1 MREKDQKY
9 SYFLEHSYEG
19 ITYIEFENS
28 IDISLPV
35 SEQIKQIYREGFI
48 SSCNPSFMKMY
59 GFTSN
64 SEILGKRLIEL
75 HGGDNVKENVE
86 AFKNFIESDYNVLN
100 VETLEVDK
108 NGNKLYFLNNSVG
121 VIKNNRLLGIWSA
134 QIDITK
140 RKKEEILRDA
150 IYRISQ
156 SVHST
161 ENPEE
166 LYEQIHKILET
177 IIPAKNIYIAI
188 YDSKKDLIRFP
199 YFKDESGFIITE
211 KKPGKGLT
219 EYVIQTGKPLL
230 ATPEIF
236 NELVRSGK
244 VELIGEDSI
253 DWLGVPLKKGKKTF
267 GVLAVQSYDKN
278 VRYKEED
285 KEMLTFVS
293 EQIAFS
299 IDKKQT
305 EEALI
310 LSESKY
316 RNFIERGLEGVYY
329 VEYRE
334 PINIKK
340 DFEEQAILM
349 YNTGVL
355 VECNDFHAKMYGYKK
370 KEEIIGKEL
379 KEQYGYQF
387 SEENRKAFIE
397 FAKSGYQIKN
407 LETREVD
414 KYGNEKYFINNVVG
428 VIENGYLVGNW
439 GTQLDITERKKF
451 EAELITAKEKAE
463 EMSKVKS
470 NFLSNMSHEL
480 RTPLHGIMGFAQLLK
495 ESLDG
500 ENGEMADII
509 YKSGKRLM
517 ETLNLILNFSKAEAE
532 KIIINKKNISI
543 KKIINEVYNLFEIN
557 AKDKGLNFEKI
568 IKPDEII
575 AKTDEKLLLDI
586 LNNIVNNA
594 IKFTERGFV
603 RIEAFA
609 KNNDLVIKVRDT
621 GIGISKQGK
630 DLIFEEF
637 RQESEG
643 LSRSFEG
650 TGLGLTISKKYTKIL
665 GGEIS
670 LESELGKGSTFIL
683 TFPDSVCKL
692 KPEKVITRYE
702 IESENEEC
710 NNPRIKKILI
720 VENDVISV
728 ELIKAIVKDS
738 AEIDFATDGV
748 RAIEKVKESKYDLIF
763 MDINLGEGLTGVEV
777 TKKIRKLKDYK
788 DIPIVA
794 ITAFAMDGDREEFIN
809 AGCTHYLSK
818 PFKKSE
824 FVKMY
829 NEIS

>member
-1 MREKDQKY
+1 MKEKDQKY

-19 ITYIEFENS
+19 ITYLEFKNS

-35 SEQIKQIYREGFI
+35 SEQIKQIYKEGFI

-59 GFTSN
+59 GYSSH
-64 SEILGKRLIEL
+64 SEILGKRLVEL

-86 AFKNFIESDYNVLN
+86 AFKNFIESDYNVFN

-121 VIKNNRLLGIWSA
+121 VIENNRLFGIWSA
-134 QIDITK
+134 QIDITN

-150 IYRISQ
+150 IYKIYQ

-188 YDSKKDLIRFP
+188 YDRKKDLIRFP
-199 YFKDESGFIITE
+199 YFKDETGFIIAE

-285 KEMLTFVS
+285 KEMLSFVS

-299 IDKKQT
+299 IEKKQT

-316 RNFIERGLEGVYY
+316 RNFIETGLEGVYY
-329 VEYRE
+329 IEYRE
-334 PINIKK
+334 PINLKM
-340 DFEEQAILM
+340 DLEEQILLI

-379 KEQYGYQF
+379 KEQYGYHL
-387 SEENRKAFIE
+387 SEENRKAFID
-397 FAKSGYQIKN
+397 FIKSGYKIQN
-407 LETREVD
+407 LETNEID
-414 KYGNEKYFINNVVG
+414 KNGNEKYFINNVVG

-451 EAELITAKEKAE
+451 EVELLNAKKKAE
-463 EMSKVKS
+463 EMSKIKS

-480 RTPLHGIMGFAQLLK
+480 RTPLHGIMGFAQLLR

-500 ENGEMADII
+500 ENREMADIVF
-509 YKSGKRLM
+509 KSGKRLM
-517 ETLNLILNFSKAEAE
+517 ETLNMILNFSKAEAE
-532 KIIINKKNISI
+532 KIAVKKKSI
-543 KKIINEVYNLFEIN
+543 RIEKIISEVYNLFEVN
-557 AKDKGLNFEKI
+557 ANEKGLKLEKVVR
-568 IKPDEII
+568 PENLI
-575 AKTDEKLLLDI
+575 AETDEKLLLDI

-594 IKFTERGFV
+594 IKFTDKGFV
-603 RIEAFA
+603 KIEAYA
-609 KNNDLVIKVRDT
+609 NNNTLIIKIMDT
-621 GIGISKQGK
+621 GIGISKQNQ

-650 TGLGLTISKKYTKIL
+650 TGLGLTISKKYTEIL

-670 LESELGKGSTFIL
+670 LESELGKGTTFIL
-683 TFPDSVCKL
+683 TFPDSIRKH
-692 KPEKVITRYE
+692 
-702 IESENEEC
+702 ESEIIKKFIEAKTEEEC
-710 NNPRIKKILI
+710 NNPKIKKILV
-720 VENDVISV
+720 VENDIISI
-728 ELIKAIVKDS
+728 ELIKAIIKKS
-738 AEIDFATDGV
+738 ATIDFATDGV
-748 RAIEKVKESKYDLIF
+748 KAIEMVKKLKYDLIL

-777 TKKIRKLKDYK
+777 TKKIRKLTDYK
-788 DIPIVA
+788 NIPIIA
-794 ITAFAMDGDREEFIN
+794 ITAFAMDGDKEEFMN
-809 AGCTHYLSK
+809 AGCSHYISK

-824 FVKMY
+824 FIKMY
-829 NEIS
+829 NKL